1 MSGLL
6 ASVRSV
12 DEAKIVR
19 REGADI
25 IDLKDPGHGALAAL
39 PAAII
44 AEAVAWASPGTVLS
58 ATAGDLPMQP
68 ALVAERVAAI
78 AALGVGFVKI
88 GLYPEGD
95 PTGCLAALA
104 RLARRGTRVVIV
116 LFADRQPDFAWIER
130 VARTGLA
137 GIMLDTADKR
147 AGGLRRHL
155 ADDRLAEFV
164 HRARE
169 HSLIVGLAGSLGL
182 ADIAPLARLRP
193 DYLGFRGA
201 LCAGGRDGSIDA
213 NAVRAV
219 RRTLGT
225 PQGASAINAAIDAA
239 GAQRAAHSQ
248 SAASPA
254 TRLAKST

>member
-12 DEAKIVR
+12 DEAAIAQ

-25 IDLKDPGHGALAAL
+25 IDLKDPDHGALAAL

-44 AEAVAWASPGTVLS
+44 AAAVAWAPPGTVLS

-78 AALGVGFVKI
+78 AALGAGFVKI

-95 PTGCLAALA
+95 PAGCLAALGPLT
-104 RLARRGTRVVIV
+104 RGGTRAVIV
-116 LFADRQPDFAWIER
+116 LFADRQPDFDWIER
-130 VARTGLA
+130 VARAGLA

-155 ADDRLAEFV
+155 SDGQLAGFV
-164 HRARE
+164 GRARE
-169 HSLIVGLAGSLGL
+169 RGLIVGLAGSLGL
-182 ADIAPLARLRP
+182 ADIAPLKQLQP

-201 LCAGGRDGSIDA
+201 LCAGGRGGSIDA
-213 NAVRAV
+213 RAIHAVRQA
-219 RRTLGT
+219 LG
-225 PQGASAINAAIDAA
+225 PAQAMAASSAAIDAA
-239 GAQRAAHSQ
+239 GAQRAAHSH
-248 SAASPA
+248 SAASPV

>member
-12 DEAKIVR
+12 DEAKIAR

-44 AEAVAWASPGTVLS
+44 AEAVAWAPRGTVLS

-68 ALVAERVAAI
+68 TLVAETVATI
-78 AALGVGFVKI
+78 AALGVSFVKV

-95 PTGCLAALA
+95 PAGCLSALA
-104 RLARRGTRVVIV
+104 PLARRGTRVVIV
-116 LFADRQPDFAWIER
+116 LFADRQPDFRWIER
-130 VARTGLA
+130 VAGAGLA
-137 GIMLDTADKR
+137 GIMLDTVDKH
-147 AGGLRRHL
+147 AGRLRHHL
-155 ADDRLAEFV
+155 ADDRLAAFV
-164 HRARE
+164 GQARA
-169 HSLIVGLAGSLGL
+169 HGLLVGLAGSLGL
-182 ADIAPLARLRP
+182 ADIAPLERLQP

-201 LCAGGRDGSIDA
+201 LCTGGRDGSVDA
-213 NAVRAV
+213 RAIGAVRQA
-219 RRTLGT
+219 LGP
-225 PQGASAINAAIDAA
+225 PQGIAAINAAMDAA
-239 GAQRAAHSQ
+239 GAQRAAHSH
-248 SAASPA
+248 SAASPV

>member
-12 DEAKIVR
+12 AEAEVVR
-19 REGADI
+19 HEGADI

-44 AEAVAWASPGTVLS
+44 AAAVAWAPRGTVLS

-68 ALVAERVAAI
+68 TLVAERVAAI
-78 AALGVGFVKI
+78 AALGVGFVKV

-95 PTGCLAALA
+95 PAGCLAALA
-104 RLARRGTRVVIV
+104 PLAGRGTRVVVV
-116 LFADRQPDFAWIER
+116 LFADRQPDFGWIER
-130 VARTGLA
+130 VAGAGLA

-155 ADDRLAEFV
+155 SDDRLTAFV
-164 HRARE
+164 GRARE
-169 HSLIVGLAGSLGL
+169 RGLVAGLAGSLGL
-182 ADIAPLARLRP
+182 ADIAPLQRLQP

-201 LCAGGRDGSIDA
+201 LCAGGRDGSVDA
-213 NAVRAV
+213 AAIRAV
-219 RRTLGT
+219 RQALGP
-225 PQGASAINAAIDAA
+225 PQRSVASNAAIDAA
-239 GAQRAAHSQ
+239 GAQRAAHSH
-248 SAASPA
+248 SAASPD

>member
-12 DEAKIVR
+12 DEAKIAR

-44 AEAVAWASPGTVLS
+44 AEAVAWAPLGTLLS

-78 AALGVGFVKI
+78 AALGVDFVKV

-95 PTGCLAALA
+95 PRGCVAALVP
-104 RLARRGTRVVIV
+104 LARRGTRVVIV
-116 LFADRQPDFAWIER
+116 LFADRQPDFGWIER
-130 VARTGLA
+130 VAGAELA

-147 AGGLRRHL
+147 AGQLRHRL
-155 ADDRLAEFV
+155 SDDRLAAFV
-164 HRARE
+164 GRARE
-169 HSLIVGLAGSLGL
+169 RGLLVGLAGSLGL
-182 ADIAPLARLRP
+182 ADVAPLERLQP

-201 LCAGGRDGSIDA
+201 LCAGGRDGSVDA
-213 NAVRAV
+213 GAIRAV
-219 RRTLGT
+219 RQALGP
-225 PQGASAINAAIDAA
+225 PQRSSAIKAAIDAA
-239 GAQRAAHSQ
+239 GAQRAAHSR
-248 SAASPA
+248 SV
-254 TRLAKST
+254 

>member
-12 DEAKIVR
+12 DEAEIAR

-25 IDLKDPGHGALAAL
+25 IDLKDPDHGALAAL

-44 AEAVAWASPGTVLS
+44 AEAVAWAPAGTVLS

-68 ALVAERVAAI
+68 ALVAEKVAAI

-95 PTGCLAALA
+95 PAGCLAALA

-130 VARTGLA
+130 VAGAGLA

-155 ADDRLAEFV
+155 TDDQLAGFV
-164 HRARE
+164 RRARE
-169 HSLIVGLAGSLGL
+169 RGLIVGLAGSLGI
-182 ADIAPLARLRP
+182 ADIAPLERLRP

-201 LCAGGRDGSIDA
+201 LCAGGRGGSVDA
-213 NAVRAV
+213 AAIRAV
-219 RRTLGT
+219 RRALGP
-225 PQGASAINAAIDAA
+225 PQAPVAISAAMDAA
-239 GAQRAAHSQ
+239 GAQRAAHSR
-248 SAASPA
+248 SAVSPV

>member
-12 DEAKIVR
+12 EEAEIAR

-25 IDLKDPGHGALAAL
+25 IDLKDPNHGALAAL

-44 AEAVAWASPGTVLS
+44 AEAVAWAPRGTVLS

-68 ALVAERVAAI
+68 VLVAEKVAAI
-78 AALGVGFVKI
+78 AALGVGLVKL
-88 GLYPEGD
+88 GLYSEGD
-95 PTGCLAALA
+95 PAGCLAALA
-104 RLARRGTRVVIV
+104 HLARHGTRVVIV
-116 LFADRQPDFAWIER
+116 LFADRQPDFGWI
-130 VARTGLA
+130 ARAARAGLA

-155 ADDRLAEFV
+155 SDDRLAAFV
-164 HRARE
+164 GQARE
-169 HSLIVGLAGSLGL
+169 HGLIVGLAGSLGL
-182 ADIAPLARLRP
+182 ADIAPLKQLQP

-201 LCAGGRDGSIDA
+201 LCAGGRSGSIDA
-213 NAVRAV
+213 GAIRAV
-219 RRTLGT
+219 RQALGP
-225 PQGASAINAAIDAA
+225 PQATAAISAAMEAA
-239 GAQRAAHSQ
+239 GAQRAAHSH
-248 SAASPA
+248 SAASPV